1 MCDNVCMVVVRD
13 VKTALLNDV
22 YYLDLNDPNTPRS
35 FLLFLDFNYD
45 LSEITVASILPFSI
59 SSFWV
64 G

>member
-1 MCDNVCMVVVRD
+1 MCDTVCMVVVRD

-22 YYLDLNDPNTPRS
+22 YYLDLNDPNNPRS
-35 FLLFLDFNYD
+35 FLLFPDFNYD
-45 LSEITVASILPFSI
+45 LSEVTVASILPCSI

>member
-1 MCDNVCMVVVRD
+1 MCMVDVRD

-22 YYLDLNDPNTPRS
+22 YYLDLNDPNNPRS
-35 FLLFLDFNYD
+35 FLLFPDFNND
-45 LSEITVASILPFSI
+45 LSEITVASILPCSI